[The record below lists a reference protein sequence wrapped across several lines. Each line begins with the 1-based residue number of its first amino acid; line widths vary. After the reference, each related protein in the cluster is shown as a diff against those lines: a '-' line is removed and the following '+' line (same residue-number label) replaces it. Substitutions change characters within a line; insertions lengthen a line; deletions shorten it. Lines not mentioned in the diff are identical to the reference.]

1 MIRIGHNKE
10 LILTLPRLNKNGK
23 NSGYY
28 SIVCFGR
35 KRHYRKDGS
44 CVHTEGLMKIV
55 KPKFRKRTRIDPF
68 GGKVPDPVTE
78 G

>member
-44 CVHTEGLMKIV
+44 CSGPGVLGTGRAYGRANEGNQAQ
-55 KPKFRKRTRIDPF
+55 
-68 GGKVPDPVTE
+68 VPQAYQN
-78 G
+78 